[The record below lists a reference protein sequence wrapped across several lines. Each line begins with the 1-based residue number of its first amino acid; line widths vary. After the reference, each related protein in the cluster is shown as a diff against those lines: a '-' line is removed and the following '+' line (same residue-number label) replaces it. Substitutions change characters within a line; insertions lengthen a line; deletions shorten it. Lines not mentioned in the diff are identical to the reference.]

1 MAVTWTQHRFSGGAL
16 ALDAANTVVLRGD
29 TARTFDRF
37 DDPAEIAR
45 FAEAASDF
53 RAEELGGRAL
63 AVADPHRIAPTVL
76 AIRETTDRLF
86 RGFASQGSVATAA
99 LPDFLEACAAGLRG
113 DDTLVAAPGKPFG
126 DPTTPIALETALAV
140 SALSL
145 TSQDSLRRLRICRNC
160 DWLFLDRSRNG
171 SRLWCDMA
179 VCGNRQKARRH
190 YRRRKPVT
198 EEHENG

>member
-1 MAVTWTQHRFSGGAL
+1 MANTWTRHRFSGGAL

-29 TARTFDRF
+29 AARTFDRF
-37 DDPAEIAR
+37 DSPAEIAR
-45 FAEAASDF
+45 FAEAASTF
-53 RAEELGGRAL
+53 RAKELGGRAL
-63 AVADPHRIAPTVL
+63 AAADPCRIAPTVIV
-76 AIRETTDRLF
+76 IRETTDRLF
-86 RGFASQGSVATAA
+86 RGAASQGSVEAAA

-113 DDTLVAAPGKPFG
+113 QAPFVAAPGKPFG
-126 DPTTPIALETALAV
+126 DPQTPIALEAALAL

-145 TSQDSLRRLRICRNC
+145 MSHDNLRRLRICRNC
-160 DWLFLDRSRNG
+160 NWLFLDRSRNG

-198 EEHENG
+198 EEHEHA

>member
-29 TARTFDRF
+29 VARTFDRF
-37 DDPAEIAR
+37 HDAAEVAR
-45 FAEAASDF
+45 FAEAASRF
-53 RAEELGGRAL
+53 RTEELGGRAL
-63 AVADPHRIAPTVL
+63 AVTDPHGIAPTVI

-86 RGFASQGSVATAA
+86 RRAVTEGSIASRT
-99 LPDFLEACAAGLRG
+99 LPDFLQACSVGLRG
-113 DDTLVAAPGKPFG
+113 DASSIAAPGRPFG
-126 DPTTPIALETALAV
+126 DPSTPIALEAALAI

-145 TSQDSLRRLRICRNC
+145 LPQDKLRRLRICRNC

-171 SRLWCDMA
+171 SRQWCDMA

-190 YRRRKPVT
+190 YSRRKPAT
-198 EEHENG
+198 EDRYNA